1 MKKITLVLVA
11 LLTFGGILTAQ
22 SSKEELDLM
31 QAAFGMEKK
40 AMVSDFVKVDP
51 AQKDAFWKLYD
62 EYETARKSLGVRR
75 IELLKKYSDNY
86 DKLTIEFA
94 DSWSKEVVDLTKK
107 TDALLVTYFNKIKK
121 ATNSVVALQ
130 FYQVES
136 YILAGIRLSVLEEL
150 PLPDL
155 KN

>member
-1 MKKITLVLVA
+1 MKKITLLLVA

-22 SSKEELDLM
+22 SAKEELDLM
-31 QAAFGMEKK
+31 QAAFGIEKK
-40 AMVSDFVKVDP
+40 SMVSDFVRVDP

-62 EYETARKSLGVRR
+62 EYETTRKSLGVKRV
-75 IELLKKYSDNY
+75 ELLKKYADNY

-94 DSWSKEVVDLTKK
+94 DSWSKEVLDLTKK
-107 TDALLVTYFNKIKK
+107 NDGLLITYFNKIKK

-136 YILAGIRLSVLEEL
+136 YILAGIRLSLLEEL

-155 KN
+155 KK

>member
-1 MKKITLVLVA
+1 MKKITLLLVA
-11 LLTFGGILTAQ
+11 LFTFGGILTAQ
-22 SSKEELDLM
+22 SNKEEMDLM

-40 AMVSDFVKVDP
+40 AMVSDFVKVDA

-62 EYETARKSLGVRR
+62 EYEVARKALGVKRV
-75 IELLKKYSDNY
+75 ELLKKYAENY

-94 DSWSKEVVDLTKK
+94 DSWSKEVLTLTQKN
-107 TDALLVTYFNKIKK
+107 DALLVTYFNKIKK
-121 ATNSVVALQ
+121 ATNSVVGLQ

-136 YILAGIRLSVLEEL
+136 YILAGIRLSLLEEL

>member
-1 MKKITLVLVA
+1 MKKITLLLVA

-22 SSKEELDLM
+22 SNKEEMDLM
-31 QAAFGMEKK
+31 QAAFGIEKK
-40 AMVSDFVKVDP
+40 AMVSDFVKVDA

-62 EYETARKSLGVRR
+62 QYEVERKALGQKRVQ
-75 IELLKKYSDNY
+75 LLEKYAANY

-94 DSWSKEVVDLTKK
+94 DSWSKEVLDLSKK

-130 FYQVES
+130 FYQVEG
-136 YILAGIRLSVLEEL
+136 YILAGIRLSILEEL

-155 KN
+155 KK

>member
-1 MKKITLVLVA
+1 MKKITLLLVA

-40 AMVSDFVKVDP
+40 AMVSDFVRVDP

-62 EYETARKSLGVRR
+62 EYETARKSLGVKRV
-75 IELLKKYSDNY
+75 ELLEKYADNY

-94 DSWSKEVVDLTKK
+94 DSWSKEVLDLTKK
-107 TDALLVTYFNKIKK
+107 NDALLVTYFNKIKK

-155 KN
+155 KK

>member
-1 MKKITLVLVA
+1 
-11 LLTFGGILTAQ
+11 
-22 SSKEELDLM
+22 
-31 QAAFGMEKK
+31 
-40 AMVSDFVKVDP
+40 MVSDFVKVDA

-62 EYETARKSLGVRR
+62 EYEVQRKSLGQKRVQ
-75 IELLKKYSDNY
+75 LLEKYAANY

-94 DSWSKEVVDLTKK
+94 DSWSKEVLDISKK

-130 FYQVES
+130 FYQVEG
-136 YILAGIRLSVLEEL
+136 YILSGIRLSILEDL

-155 KN
+155 KK